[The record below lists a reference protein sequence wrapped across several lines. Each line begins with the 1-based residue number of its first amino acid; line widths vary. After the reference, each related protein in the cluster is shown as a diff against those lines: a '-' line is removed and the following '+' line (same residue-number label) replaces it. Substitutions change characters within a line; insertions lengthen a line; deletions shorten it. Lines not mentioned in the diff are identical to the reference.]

1 MGGGV
6 WGDAAG
12 WRRWYRRSGAEKR
25 WESVGAGWYKTGS
38 LSADSRPGG
47 LDVTSSSSEFSVDG
61 PRYNRRG
68 PVRWLWSHL
77 RRHPLLLIGFL
88 GGSLVMVVLNAM
100 VPQFTGSAFD
110 AVLGERAEAIHAL
123 GMIALTLLAVVIVR
137 GLFDLVARLSS
148 EVLAKRLERDA
159 RDELYVSLLGKSQ
172 TYHNRQRVGDLMARA
187 ANDIRQ
193 LSIMITPGVDLI
205 VDSGIQGLVPLFFI
219 GAIDPRLLLVPG
231 VFAVLFAGTLWHYM
245 RQLNPVATR
254 MREEFGDLNAGLSQ
268 AVRGIEVIKVTA
280 QEGQERRRFRLNARR
295 YRDSFVRNGLVQ
307 ARYLPTL
314 LFAFAMAGGLW
325 HGLHLHG
332 TGVIT
337 LGELVSFMGLLA
349 MLGFPTQMSIF
360 TFSLVQ
366 LGIVSSRRI
375 LDVITSETELEQRA
389 DAHSGAISGE
399 IVFDGVTF
407 GHDEGD
413 PVLRGVTFTVRPGET
428 VAIVGETGSGK
439 STLTK
444 LVPRIYDVTEG
455 RILVDG
461 VDVRDWDLDSLR
473 SQISTIEQDIV
484 LFSRSVAE
492 NIAFSLGQ
500 RADREAVVRA
510 AEDAQ
515 AAEFIAE
522 LDDGYDT
529 VIGER
534 GVTLSG
540 GQRQRLAIARA
551 LLTDP
556 AILVLDDSTSAI
568 DSATEDRI
576 QQAIGRILDGRTTL
590 LITHRL
596 SQIRWADKV
605 LLLRRGELVDFGTHD
620 ELIERSRLYRRIF
633 AHYDEAGVDDH
644 HTDPPDDRP
653 DGDRPD
659 GNRPGKGRAGDG
671 RAGEAGVG
679 EAPALGGQ
687 R

>member
-1 MGGGV
+1 MPTTIP
-6 WGDAAG
+6 A
-12 WRRWYRRSGAEKR
+12 
-25 WESVGAGWYKTGS
+25 T
-38 LSADSRPGG
+38 
-47 LDVTSSSSEFSVDG
+47 TMSSEFDVSG
-61 PRYNRRG
+61 PRYDQRG

-77 RRHPLLLIGFL
+77 RRHPVQLAGFL
-88 GGSLVMVVLNAM
+88 GGSVIMTALNAS
-100 VPQFTGSAFD
+100 VPQLTGAAFD
-110 AVLGERAEAIHAL
+110 AVLGVRGEPAGTLTLIV
-123 GMIALTLLAVVIVR
+123 LTLLVIVLAR

-172 TYHNRQRVGDLMARA
+172 TFHNRQRLGDLMARA

-193 LSIMITPGVDLI
+193 LSVMISPGVDLI
-205 VDSGIQGLVPLFFI
+205 VDSSLGGLVPLFFI
-219 GAIDPRLLLVPG
+219 AAIDPRLLLVPCA
-231 VFAVLFAGTLWHYM
+231 FAVVFVLALRHYM
-245 RQLNPVATR
+245 RRLNPVATR

-268 AVRGIEVIKVTA
+268 AVRGIEVIKVMA
-280 QEGQERRRFRLNARR
+280 QEGQERTRFRTRARH

-314 LFAFAMAGGLW
+314 LFAGALAAALW
-325 HGLHLHG
+325 HAVHLQAIG
-332 TGVIT
+332 AIT
-337 LGELVSFMGLLA
+337 VGDLVAFMGLMV
-349 MLGFPTQMSIF
+349 MLSFPTQMSIW

-366 LGIVSSRRI
+366 IGIASAGRILGI
-375 LDVITSETELEQRA
+375 ITAETELRRPA
-389 DAHSGAISGE
+389 DGHAARISGE
-399 IVFDGVTF
+399 IVFDDVTF
-407 GHDEGD
+407 GYDEGGE
-413 PVLRGVTFTVRPGET
+413 PALRGVSFTVKPGET

-444 LVPRIYDVTEG
+444 LVPRIYDVTSG
-455 RILVDG
+455 RILIDG
-461 VDVRDWDLDSLR
+461 VDVRQWDLDSLR

-500 RADREAVVRA
+500 RADREAVIRA

-556 AILVLDDSTSAI
+556 AILILDDSTSAI
-568 DSATEDRI
+568 DSATEDKI
-576 QQAIGRILDGRTTL
+576 QQAIERVLEGRTTL
-590 LITHRL
+590 MITHRL

-605 LLLRRGELVDFGTHD
+605 VLLRRGELAGFGTHD
-620 ELIERSRLYRRIF
+620 ELIARSPLYRRIF
-633 AHYDEAGVDDH
+633 AHYDEADYAPVTDDASASEA
-644 HTDPPDDRP
+644 P
-653 DGDRPD
+653 
-659 GNRPGKGRAGDG
+659 GNGAAGAGAAVKSAVGAGTAGDG
-671 RAGEAGVG
+671 LSGDGTSRDDGAREGASVDDGPQAGESGDGAAVLSG
-679 EAPALGGQ
+679 EQGGG

>member
-1 MGGGV
+1 M
-6 WGDAAG
+6 AI
-12 WRRWYRRSGAEKR
+12 
-25 WESVGAGWYKTGS
+25 
-38 LSADSRPGG
+38 
-47 LDVTSSSSEFSVDG
+47 SSSEFSVSG
-61 PRYNRRG
+61 PRHNRRG

-77 RRHPLLLIGFL
+77 RRHPFQLAGFL
-88 GGSLVMVVLNAM
+88 GGSVVMTTLNAM
-100 VPQFTGSAFD
+100 VPQLTGGAFD
-110 AVLGERAEAIHAL
+110 AVLGQRGAPLDAL
-123 GMIALTLLAVVIVR
+123 GLIALAMLAVVLAR
-137 GLFDLVARLSS
+137 GGFDLVARLSS

-172 TYHNRQRVGDLMARA
+172 TFHNRQRVGDLMARA

-193 LSIMITPGVDLI
+193 LSIMITPGADLI
-205 VDSGIQGLVPLFFI
+205 VDSGLTGVVPLFFMA
-219 GAIDPRLLLVPG
+219 AIDPRLLLVPA
-231 VFAVLFAGTLWHYM
+231 VFAVVFAAALWHYM
-245 RQLNPVATR
+245 RRLNPVATR

-280 QEGQERRRFRLNARR
+280 QEGQERLRFRANARR
-295 YRDSFVRNGLVQ
+295 YRDSFVRNGLIQ

-314 LFAFAMAGGLW
+314 LFAFAMAGALW
-325 HGLHLHG
+325 HALSLQAA
-332 TGVIT
+332 GVISV
-337 LGELVSFMGLLA
+337 GELVAFMGLMG

-366 LGIVSSRRI
+366 IGIVSSRRI
-375 LDVITSETELEQRA
+375 LDTMTAESEIDQRPDGHA
-389 DAHSGAISGE
+389 ASISGE
-399 IVFDGVTF
+399 IVFEDVTF
-407 GHDEGD
+407 GYDEGGE
-413 PVLRGVTFTVRPGET
+413 PALRGVSFTVRPGET

-444 LVPRIYDVTEG
+444 LVPRIYDVTGG
-455 RILVDG
+455 RVLIDG
-461 VDVRDWDLDSLR
+461 VDVREWDLDSLR

-484 LFSRSVAE
+484 LFSRPVKE

-500 RADREAVVRA
+500 RADQEAVVRA

-515 AAEFIAE
+515 AAEFIEE
-522 LDDGYDT
+522 LEDGYDT

-568 DSATEDRI
+568 DSATEDKI
-576 QQAIGRILDGRTTL
+576 QQAIGRILEGRTTL

-605 LLLRRGELVDFGTHD
+605 LLLRRGQVVDFGTHD
-620 ELIERSRLYRRIF
+620 ELIARSRLYRRVF
-633 AHYDEAGVDDH
+633 AHYDEID
-644 HTDPPDDRP
+644 TPDDGS
-653 DGDRPD
+653 DDT
-659 GNRPGKGRAGDG
+659 PGGGRVL
-671 RAGEAGVG
+671 AGEQ
-679 EAPALGGQ
+679 GGA